1 MTTDFEQVLIDN
13 DVPTTEA
20 GIADKFRTVLADS
33 GSTIVNNSDYSPFWR
48 LISAIA
54 TKPVLWLVQLL
65 IKSVMPQFFLKTV
78 GESFIELWGDSYNC
92 PRKQSQFL
100 KGRVVFTREDT
111 AGDFTVPAGT
121 VVYTDLINNIVYRVI
136 TDIDAIF
143 QDGEAGLIVSVTSE
157 KAETAYNLES
167 GYFSNCDLGG
177 VAVTNPDNWIDQVGA
192 DIEEIEAYR
201 TRIRNAF
208 NTLSHYHTDGVYKYL
223 ISSWVGVS
231 ESNIWFQHD
240 APRGPGT
247 ANAYILFDLNA
258 PAESY
263 LETINRQISE
273 EGYHG
278 HGDDVIAYK
287 MPETEHDLIATLY
300 FSDTLL
306 DEEKDAKKTQVYN
319 AIYAAFRGNAAYEVT
334 LTEPFSRFS
343 FTNLAGELF
352 DLFDGIEDI
361 EFNLSSI
368 VSALTIPRLSS
379 LTVVEG

>member
-1 MTTDFEQVLIDN
+1 MNDFEGVLKDN
-13 DVPTTEA
+13 GVPTTEA
-20 GIADKFRTVLADS
+20 EITEKFREVLAES
-33 GSTIVNNSDYSPFWR
+33 GSTIANDSNYSPFWR

-65 IKSVMPQFFLKTV
+65 IKNVMPQFFLKTV

-100 KGRVVFTREDT
+100 KGRVVFTRANT
-111 AGDFTVPAGT
+111 AGAFTVPAGA
-121 VVYTDLINNIVYRVI
+121 VVYTDLINNTVYKVI

-157 KAETAYNLES
+157 KAATAYNLEAS
-167 GYFSNCDLGG
+167 YFSKCDLDG
-177 VAVTNPDNWIDQVGA
+177 VSVTNPNDWIDRVGA

-201 TRIRNAF
+201 ARIRNAF

-223 ISSWVGVS
+223 ISSWVGVQS
-231 ESNIWFQHD
+231 DKIWFQHD

-258 PAESY
+258 PAQSY
-263 LETINRQISE
+263 LETINRQIST

-278 HGDDVIAYK
+278 HGDDVVAYN
-287 MPETEHDLIATLY
+287 MPETEHDLTVTLY

-306 DEEKDAKKTQVYN
+306 SEEKEAKKTQVYN
-319 AIYAAFRGNAAYEVT
+319 AIYSAFRGNAAYEMT
-334 LTEPFSRFS
+334 KTAPFSRFS
-343 FTNLAGELF
+343 FTNLAGELY
-352 DLFDGIEDI
+352 DLFDGIDDI

-368 VSALTIPRLSS
+368 VSDMSIPVLSS
-379 LTVVEG
+379 LNIVEG